1 MRYHRSPSCLV
12 RRPARSLPGG
22 ENDRCRRSPPVRAP
36 PTGALAI
43 VNSGLPEQRRDIRVA
58 VLSSVRIHR
67 EGLSH
72 VLGAEPGISVVDASS
87 SLQEAGP
94 RLAAARAEVVLLDLG
109 VDHPVLAMR
118 RLSRLPGL
126 RVVAF
131 GVHDRQEEIVAC
143 AEAGMA
149 GYVTR
154 EGTVTELVQ
163 TIRAAA
169 RGEFSCP
176 PQIAAGLLRRVAVLA
191 GGGGPPPPSPGLT
204 AREREILQLL
214 DHGLSNKEIA
224 TLLSIQV
231 ATVKNHVHNI
241 LGKLGVRKRADA
253 AATVRSGQG
262 LVAGSGPV
270 EVPARI

>member
-1 MRYHRSPSCLV
+1 MIAV
-12 RRPARSLPGG
+12 AARRPSAPR
-22 ENDRCRRSPPVRAP
+22 PPA
-36 PTGALAI
+36 AMAI
-43 VNSGLPEQRRDIRVA
+43 MNSGLPEQQRDIRVG

-72 VLGAEPGISVVDASS
+72 VLDAESGISVVDASP

-94 RLAAARAEVVLLDLG
+94 RLVAASAEVVLLDLS
-109 VDHPVLAMR
+109 VDHPILAMR
-118 RLSRLPGL
+118 RLSRLPGI

-131 GVHDRQEEIVAC
+131 GVPDRQEEIVAC

-154 EGTVTELVQ
+154 EGTVAELVQ
-163 TIRAAA
+163 TIRDAA
-169 RGEFSCP
+169 RGKFRCP
-176 PQIAAGLLRRVAVLA
+176 PHIAAGLLRRVAALA
-191 GGGGPPPPSPGLT
+191 GDDGQPPPPGLT

-224 TLLSIQV
+224 RLLSIQV

-253 AATVRSGQG
+253 AATVRSRQR
-262 LVAGSGPV
+262 LVAGSDPV
-270 EVPARI
+270 EEPARI

>member
-1 MRYHRSPSCLV
+1 M
-12 RRPARSLPGG
+12 
-22 ENDRCRRSPPVRAP
+22 
-36 PTGALAI
+36 AI
-43 VNSGLPEQRRDIRVA
+43 MNSGLPEQRRNIRVG
-58 VLSSVRIHR
+58 VLSPVRIHR

-72 VLGAEPGISVVDASS
+72 VLGAESGISVVDASP

-94 RLAAARAEVVLLDLG
+94 RLVAASAEVALLDLS
-109 VDHPVLAMR
+109 VDHPILAMR

-131 GVHDRQEEIVAC
+131 GILDRPEEIVTC

-154 EGTVTELVQ
+154 EGTVAELVQ
-163 TIRAAA
+163 TIRDAA
-169 RGEFSCP
+169 RGEFRCP
-176 PQIAAGLLRRVAVLA
+176 PHIAAGLLRRVAVLA
-191 GGGGPPPPSPGLT
+191 GDEGQLPPPPGLT

-224 TLLSIQV
+224 RLLSIQV

-253 AATVRSGQG
+253 AATVRSRQG
-262 LVAGSGPV
+262 LVAGSDPV
-270 EVPARI
+270 EEPARI

>member
-1 MRYHRSPSCLV
+1 M
-12 RRPARSLPGG
+12 
-22 ENDRCRRSPPVRAP
+22 
-36 PTGALAI
+36 AI
-43 VNSGLPEQRRDIRVA
+43 MNSGLPEQRRDIRVA
-58 VLSSVRIHR
+58 VLSSVLIHR

-72 VLGAEPGISVVDASS
+72 ALNAESGISVVDASS

-94 RLAAARAEVVLLDLG
+94 RLTIARAEVVLLDLS
-109 VDHPVLAMR
+109 VDHPIMAMR

-131 GVHDRQEEIVAC
+131 GVLDRQEEIVAC

-154 EGTVTELVQ
+154 EGTVAELVQ

-169 RGEFSCP
+169 KGEFSCP
-176 PQIAAGLLRRVAVLA
+176 PHIAAGLLRRVAVLA
-191 GGGGPPPPSPGLT
+191 RDDEQPPPPSGLM

-224 TLLSIQV
+224 ALLSIQA

-253 AATVRSGQG
+253 AATVRCRQG
-262 LVAGSGPV
+262 LVAGLGPV
-270 EVPARI
+270 DEPARI